1 MAKNKFDISEY
12 RKNELSDLAE
22 FIADEYFM
30 DTLVCPHRLA
40 EKYELTT
47 SFRDYKSAFDGLLEH
62 RSGKFHIYLNSNKAK
77 HKYEPRVRFTLAHE
91 LGHYLIDEHRN
102 ALEMGLAPSHP
113 SFTNFSSDNEVE
125 LEADFF
131 ASSLLMPKS
140 KILKDVNK
148 RKFSFSLIEELAT
161 KYQTSITATL
171 IKFASIGNHP
181 IMIVCSVDKK
191 IKWFKYSDD
200 FPFKYFNTLPDHKIY
215 PDKYNDKRF
224 EIKVP
229 KDTAAGQYFYQN
241 GLKCEDNYEIVE
253 AEDWFKLYYDED
265 YGRRFYEHCIFSDR
279 NNFVLS
285 IIWEE

>member
-1 MAKNKFDISEY
+1 MAMNKYDISEY

-40 EKYELTT
+40 ELYKLTI
-47 SFRDYKSAFDGLLEH
+47 SFEDYKSAFDGLLEH
-62 RSGKFHIYLNSNKAK
+62 NSGKFHIYLNNSKVK

-91 LGHYLIDEHRN
+91 LGHYLIDEHRT
-102 ALEMGLAPSHP
+102 ALEQGLAPSHP

-140 KILKDVNK
+140 RILNDVYK
-148 RKFSFSLIEELAT
+148 RKFSFNLIEELST

-171 IKFASIGNHP
+171 LKFTSIGNHP
-181 IMIVCSVDKK
+181 IMIVCTVDKK

-200 FPFKYFNTLPDHKIY
+200 FPFKYIDALAGF
-215 PDKYNDKRF
+215 
-224 EIKVP
+224 KVP
-229 KDTAAGQYFYQN
+229 KNTGAGQYFYRN
-241 GLKCEDNYEIVE
+241 GLKCEDNYEIVD

-265 YGRRFYEHCIFSDR
+265 YGRQFYEHCIYSDR
-279 NNFVLS
+279 NKFVLS
-285 IIWEE
+285 IIWED

>member
-12 RKNELSDLAE
+12 RKGELSCLAE
-22 FIADEYFM
+22 FVADEYFK

-40 EKYELTT
+40 KEYGITT
-47 SFRDYKSAFDGLLEH
+47 SFQNYKSAFDGLLEH
-62 RSGKFHIYLNSNKAK
+62 RSGKFHIYLNSCKVK
-77 HKYEPRVRFTLAHE
+77 HIYEPRLRFTIAHE

-102 ALEMGLAPSHP
+102 ALKMGLAPSHP
-113 SFTNFSSDNEVE
+113 SFTNFSSENEVE

-140 KILKDVNK
+140 RLINDVSK

-181 IMIVCSVDKK
+181 IMIICSVGGK
-191 IKWFKYSDD
+191 IKWFKYSED
-200 FPFKYFNTLPDHKIY
+200 FPFKYIDALPE
-215 PDKYNDKRF
+215 F
-224 EIKVP
+224 KVP
-229 KDTAAGQYFYQN
+229 KNTAAGQYFYQK
-241 GLKCEDNYEIVE
+241 GIKCEDNYDIID
-253 AEDWFKLYYDED
+253 AEDWFKLYYDDD
-265 YGRRFYEHCIFSDR
+265 YGRKFYEHCIYSDR

-285 IIWEE
+285 IIWEN